1 MEIKRPT
8 TIEEQIK
15 ILGGRKLVI
24 EDVEFA
30 QNVLFIG
37 KFIIILL
44 VIYIHIKMQMT
55 ITKTFLLIKRIEY
68 IYAIDVLGLLY
79 YTR

>member
-15 ILGGRKLVI
+15 ILGGRKLI
-24 EDVEFA
+24 
-30 QNVLFIG
+30 
-37 KFIIILL
+37 IIILL
-44 VIYIHIKMQMT
+44 VIYIHLKMQMT